1 MKSYQPMETS
11 ARFSHDQIPNT
22 YYDMSTGMQVMD
34 MGRQAGP
41 IVENQ
46 KEQGDMKMSLMS
58 KETVKARFTRNDK
71 DAKVNEKIIEE
82 NTSSKKIA

>member
-1 MKSYQPMETS
+1 MKNYKPLETS
-11 ARFSHDQIPNT
+11 ARFSHDQTPNM
-22 YYDMSTGMQVMD
+22 YFDMSSGMQLMD

-41 IVENQ
+41 VVENQ

-58 KETVKARFTRNDK
+58 KETMKPRFTRNDK

-82 NTSSKKIA
+82 KTSSTKIA

>member
-11 ARFSHDQIPNT
+11 ARFSHDQTPNT

-46 KEQGDMKMSLMS
+46 KEQGDMKMSLMP
-58 KETVKARFTRNDK
+58 KDTVKARFTRNDK
-71 DAKVNEKIIEE
+71 DAKVNEKIIEK
-82 NTSSKKIA
+82 NTSSTKIA